1 MLNESLK
8 IYIMNFKAF
17 VTEETEKGF
26 TSSIKERS
34 LNDLPAGDVLIKV
47 LFSSLNYK
55 DALSASGNKGV
66 SRNYPHSPG
75 IDAAGIVEESNFDD
89 FSNGDEVIVTG
100 YDLGMNTSG
109 GFSQYIRVPK
119 EWIIKKPDNFS
130 LEESMAFGTAGLT
143 AGLCVRKILLNG
155 IKPEDGDIFVTGAT
169 GGVGT
174 VAVML
179 LSKLGFDV
187 IAITGKENQTDLL
200 LSLGAKEVINR
211 SEFEGE
217 MKSPLSK
224 PRWAGGVDAVGS
236 DILSNLITATHQR
249 AAIACCGMVGGI
261 NLNTSIFPFIL
272 RGLSLLGIDS
282 AETLIEVKK
291 EIWHNFATDWKLE
304 KINDQIKDIGLD
316 ELDLEIEKIL
326 KGEQVG
332 RIRIK
337 N

>member
-1 MLNESLK
+1 
-8 IYIMNFKAF
+8 MNFKAF

-26 TSSIKERS
+26 TSSIKERY

-75 IDAAGIVEESNFDD
+75 IDAAGIVEESNFDH

-143 AGLCVRKILLNG
+143 AGLCVRKILLSG

-291 EIWHNFATDWKLE
+291 EIWHNFATNWKLE

>member
-1 MLNESLK
+1 
-8 IYIMNFKAF
+8 MNFKAF

-26 TSSIKERS
+26 TSSIQERS

-55 DALSASGNKGV
+55 DALSASGNRGV

-75 IDAAGIVEESNFDD
+75 IDAAGIVEESNLDH

-143 AGLCVRKILLNG
+143 AGLCIRKILLSG

-179 LSKLGFDV
+179 LSKLGFEV

-316 ELDLEIEKIL
+316 ELDLEIKKIL

>member
-1 MLNESLK
+1 MK
-8 IYIMNFKAF
+8 FKAYL
-17 VTEETEKGF
+17 TEETEDGF
-26 TSSIKERS
+26 ISSVKDRS
-34 LNDLPAGDVLIKV
+34 LEDLPEGDVLIKV

-75 IDAAGIVEESNFDD
+75 IDAAGIVKDSKSSD
-89 FSNGDEVIVTG
+89 FLEGDEVIVTG

-109 GFSQYIRVPK
+109 GFSEYIRVPK
-119 EWIIKKPDNFS
+119 EWIIKKPDNLS
-130 LEESMAFGTAGLT
+130 LEESMAYGTAGLT
-143 AGLCVRKILLNG
+143 AGLCVRKILLSG
-155 IKPEDGDIFVTGAT
+155 IKPEDGEVFVTGAT
-169 GGVGT
+169 GGVGII
-174 VAVML
+174 AVML
-179 LSKLGFDV
+179 LAKLGFNV
-187 IAITGKENQTDLL
+187 VAITGKDDQTDLL
-200 LSLGAKEVINR
+200 LSLGAKEIINR

-217 MKSPLSK
+217 MKSPLAK

-236 DILSNLITATHQR
+236 NILSNLITATHQR
-249 AAIACCGMVGGI
+249 AAIACCGMVGGV

-291 EIWHNFATDWKLE
+291 EIWNNFASDWKLE
-304 KINDQIKDIGLD
+304 KINDQIKDVGLE
-316 ELDLEIEKIL
+316 ELSSEVEKIL

-332 RIRIK
+332 RVRLK

>member
-1 MLNESLK
+1 
-8 IYIMNFKAF
+8 MNFKAF

-75 IDAAGIVEESNFDD
+75 IDAAGIVEESNSDD

-179 LSKLGFDV
+179 LSKLGFNV

-200 LSLGAKEVINR
+200 LSLGAKEVVNR

-272 RGLSLLGIDS
+272 RGLSLLGVDS

-304 KINDQIKDIGLD
+304 KINDQIKDVSLE
-316 ELDLEIEKIL
+316 ELDLEIKKIL

>member
-1 MLNESLK
+1 MH
-8 IYIMNFKAF
+8 FKAF
-17 VTEETEKGF
+17 ITEETDEGF
-26 TSSIKERS
+26 VSSIKERS
-34 LNDLPAGDVLIKV
+34 IDDLPDGNVLIKV

-75 IDAAGIVEESNFDD
+75 IDAAGIVEKSDSDEF
-89 FSNGDEVIVTG
+89 FKGDEVIVTG

-109 GFSQYIRVPK
+109 GFSEYIRVPK
-119 EWIIKKPDNFS
+119 EWIIKKPDNLS
-130 LEESMAFGTAGLT
+130 LEGSMAYGTAGLT

-155 IKPEDGDIFVTGAT
+155 IKPEDGEVFVTGAT
-169 GGVGT
+169 GGVGII
-174 VAVML
+174 AVML
-179 LSKLGFDV
+179 LVKLGFNV
-187 IAITGKENQTDLL
+187 VAITGKDDQTDLL
-200 LSLGAKEVINR
+200 VSLGAKEIINR
-211 SEFEGE
+211 SEFEGD
-217 MKSPLSK
+217 MKSPLAK

-249 AAIACCGMVGGI
+249 AAIACCGMVGGT

-291 EIWHNFATDWKLE
+291 EIWNNFASDWKLE
-304 KINDQIKDIGLD
+304 KINDQIKDVGLE
-316 ELDLEIEKIL
+316 ELSSEIEKIL

-332 RIRIK
+332 RVRLK

>member
-1 MLNESLK
+1 MH
-8 IYIMNFKAF
+8 FKAF
-17 VTEETEKGF
+17 ITEETDEGF
-26 TSSIKERS
+26 VSSIKDRS
-34 LNDLPAGDVLIKV
+34 IDDLPDGNVLIKV

-75 IDAAGIVEESNFDD
+75 IDAAGIVEESDSDEF
-89 FSNGDEVIVTG
+89 FKGDEVIVTG

-109 GFSQYIRVPK
+109 GFSEYIRVPK
-119 EWIIKKPDNFS
+119 EWIIKKPDNLS
-130 LEESMAFGTAGLT
+130 LEGSMAYGTAGLT

-155 IKPEDGDIFVTGAT
+155 IKPEDGEVFVTGAT
-169 GGVGT
+169 GGVGII
-174 VAVML
+174 AVML
-179 LSKLGFDV
+179 LVKLGFNV
-187 IAITGKENQTDLL
+187 VAITGKDDQTDLL
-200 LSLGAKEVINR
+200 VSLGAKEIINR
-211 SEFEGE
+211 SEFEGD
-217 MKSPLSK
+217 MKSPLAK

-249 AAIACCGMVGGI
+249 AAIACCGMVGGT

-291 EIWHNFATDWKLE
+291 EIWNNFASDWKLE
-304 KINDQIKDIGLD
+304 KINDQIKDVGLE
-316 ELDLEIEKIL
+316 ELSSEIEKIL

-332 RIRIK
+332 RVRLK

>member
-1 MLNESLK
+1 
-8 IYIMNFKAF
+8 MNFKAF

-26 TSSIKERS
+26 TSSIQERS

-75 IDAAGIVEESNFDD
+75 IDAAGIVEESNLDH

-179 LSKLGFDV
+179 LSKLGFEV

>member
-1 MLNESLK
+1 
-8 IYIMNFKAF
+8 MNFKAF

-75 IDAAGIVEESNFDD
+75 IDAAGIVEESNSDD

-119 EWIIKKPDNFS
+119 EWIIKKPDNFN

-179 LSKLGFDV
+179 LSKLGFNV

-272 RGLSLLGIDS
+272 RGLSLLGVDS

-304 KINDQIKDIGLD
+304 KINDQIKDVSLE
-316 ELDLEIEKIL
+316 ELDLEIKKIL

>member
-1 MLNESLK
+1 
-8 IYIMNFKAF
+8 MNFKAF

-26 TSSIKERS
+26 TSSIQERS

-47 LFSSLNYK
+47 IFSSLNYK
-55 DALSASGNKGV
+55 DALSASGNRGV

-75 IDAAGIVEESNFDD
+75 IDAAGIVEESNFDH

-119 EWIIKKPDNFS
+119 EWIIKKPENFS

-143 AGLCVRKILLNG
+143 AGLCVRKILLSG

-272 RGLSLLGIDS
+272 RGLSLLGVDS

-304 KINDQIKDIGLD
+304 KINDQIKDVSLE
-316 ELDLEIEKIL
+316 ELDLEIKKIL

>member
-1 MLNESLK
+1 
-8 IYIMNFKAF
+8 MNFKAF

-26 TSSIKERS
+26 TSSIQERS

-55 DALSASGNKGV
+55 DALSASGNRGV

-75 IDAAGIVEESNFDD
+75 IDAAGIVEESNFDH

-143 AGLCVRKILLNG
+143 AGLCVRKILLSG

-304 KINDQIKDIGLD
+304 KINDQIKDVSLE
-316 ELDLEIEKIL
+316 ELDLEIKKIL

>member
-1 MLNESLK
+1 
-8 IYIMNFKAF
+8 MNFKAF

-75 IDAAGIVEESNFDD
+75 IDAAGIVEESNFDH

-143 AGLCVRKILLNG
+143 AGLCVRKILLSG

-291 EIWHNFATDWKLE
+291 EIWNNFATDWKLE

>member
-1 MLNESLK
+1 
-8 IYIMNFKAF
+8 MNFKAF

-75 IDAAGIVEESNFDD
+75 IDAAGIVEESNFDH

-143 AGLCVRKILLNG
+143 AGLCVRKILLSG

-304 KINDQIKDIGLD
+304 KINDQIKDVSLEG
-316 ELDLEIEKIL
+316 LDLEIKKIL
-326 KGEQVG
+326 KGNKSVE
-332 RIRIK
+332 
-337 N
+337 

>member
-1 MLNESLK
+1 
-8 IYIMNFKAF
+8 MNFKAF

-75 IDAAGIVEESNFDD
+75 IDAAGIVEESNSDD

-119 EWIIKKPDNFS
+119 EWIIKKPDNFN

-143 AGLCVRKILLNG
+143 AGLCVRKILLSG

>member
-1 MLNESLK
+1 
-8 IYIMNFKAF
+8 MNFKAF

-26 TSSIKERS
+26 TSSIQERS

-55 DALSASGNKGV
+55 DALSASGNRGV

-75 IDAAGIVEESNFDD
+75 IDAAGIVEESNLDH

-179 LSKLGFDV
+179 LSKLGFEV

>member
-1 MLNESLK
+1 
-8 IYIMNFKAF
+8 MNFKAF

-75 IDAAGIVEESNFDD
+75 IDAAGIVEESNFDH

-143 AGLCVRKILLNG
+143 AGLCVRKILLSG

-179 LSKLGFDV
+179 LSKLGFNV

-249 AAIACCGMVGGI
+249 AVIACCGMVGGI